1 MATRNPET
9 RYANYSAK
17 DLIKR
22 GEPLDRLELISVE
35 SIIREDD
42 LIDTR
47 RVEVLKKDILR
58 STRGQV
64 SPVAVRARLEKGKIV
79 YDVIDG
85 FHRAEAIRLI
95 NQSSEH
101 PIMVKA
107 TVLYGCNDEELYDRR
122 VVAADNVKSIK
133 FARMA
138 KWMTASFKSRK
149 WEHQGITSLVKNGDL
164 TLSQVF
170 SLAME
175 DGSGKILGLTLAE
188 SAELKDWALSKAEIW
203 GRTVGSI
210 MMDMRTIEQAA
221 PDLVL
226 RVRTGVGSKGE
237 RGVLTQARLHVI
249 VEAFPGEWELQRKF
263 VEVAIKHNIVAKDL
277 GDLAFSYNVYRE
289 ARDEKSMKT
298 LLSNPDILL
307 HPKPRQEIT
316 ASQTIFD
323 AKTATKKEGIPL
335 SLRFTELRNNHSRPV
350 TSNQALASV
359 TKLLLSMVEQR
370 AFSLPL
376 SPDKTTTIFNLV
388 TQTITHRRQETP
400 LTVSEARMLFILLA
414 ISKHAQKRITGESLI
429 NWFFPPDV
437 QDSKNS
443 WQILFNSLKA
453 KLHEVAPHLA
463 EKINLAN
470 KYSLTWIDTKEK
482 TTSEPV

>member
-149 WEHQGITSLVKNGDL
+149 WGHQGITSLVKNGDL
-164 TLSQVF
+164 NETF
-170 SLAME
+170 IHRGPH
-175 DGSGKILGLTLAE
+175 DDCIPTRCGKIVT
-188 SAELKDWALSKAEIW
+188 
-203 GRTVGSI
+203 
-210 MMDMRTIEQAA
+210 
-221 PDLVL
+221 
-226 RVRTGVGSKGE
+226 RTGFVFYINGVALLRE
-237 RGVLTQARLHVI
+237 IPCDECWPHPYGVLIRRGSAFHILVI
-249 VEAFPGEWELQRKF
+249 K
-263 VEVAIKHNIVAKDL
+263 
-277 GDLAFSYNVYRE
+277 
-289 ARDEKSMKT
+289 
-298 LLSNPDILL
+298 
-307 HPKPRQEIT
+307 
-316 ASQTIFD
+316 
-323 AKTATKKEGIPL
+323 
-335 SLRFTELRNNHSRPV
+335 
-350 TSNQALASV
+350 
-359 TKLLLSMVEQR
+359 
-370 AFSLPL
+370 
-376 SPDKTTTIFNLV
+376 
-388 TQTITHRRQETP
+388 
-400 LTVSEARMLFILLA
+400 
-414 ISKHAQKRITGESLI
+414 
-429 NWFFPPDV
+429 
-437 QDSKNS
+437 
-443 WQILFNSLKA
+443 
-453 KLHEVAPHLA
+453 
-463 EKINLAN
+463 
-470 KYSLTWIDTKEK
+470 
-482 TTSEPV
+482 